1 MDYGGY
7 MPNKGTRLKDVLG
20 NKPFNKHVWDK
31 IFQKLMK
38 LSEAI
43 QTHFGEKM
51 SIDNFDYRWCED
63 RIERYRDEGRLLN
76 KEEMQRA
83 NNLWNKYNDKA
94 YNPDIKI

>member
-1 MDYGGY
+1 
-7 MPNKGTRLKDVLG
+7 
-20 NKPFNKHVWDK
+20 
-31 IFQKLMK
+31 MK

-63 RIERYRDEGRLLN
+63 RVERYRDEGRLLN